1 VLPAVLSATA
11 ALVFLLPVIPG
22 WASIQIA
29 INGLVAFRAAAAEE
43 GVR

>member
-1 VLPAVLSATA
+1 
-11 ALVFLLPVIPG
+11 VIPG

-29 INGLVAFRAAAAEE
+29 INGLVAFSWTTAVALGLRKAFRAVAEE